1 MIVGIT
7 IAYLSLGLISLTA
20 RLSVFRQVYLI
31 EVPDLDLLV
40 CVVWSI
46 NRKESSYYRIS
57 FIFLTKDGRI
67 VDESNN

>member
-1 MIVGIT
+1 M
-7 IAYLSLGLISLTA
+7 
-20 RLSVFRQVYLI
+20 YLI

-57 FIFLTKDGRI
+57 FIFLTKDGGI

>member
-1 MIVGIT
+1 MVPQLRYSGTMISFTCSSYSI
-7 IAYLSLGLISLTA
+7 INQ
-20 RLSVFRQVYLI
+20 QVYFL

-57 FIFLTKDGRI
+57 FIFLTKDGGI